1 MKEKI
6 KVICK
11 KLKNKLPLLLAC
23 LLVGAMV
30 LGLYVF
36 SQSKQ
41 VNTLSASAEEA
52 STVAETA
59 SDVESGIDL
68 TQYPS
73 ANLYRYSVARKYHNL
88 SPGTTVDNVGSFGF
102 DCKGIVSSN
111 PYIGSYDNGWF
122 RAGGDHKVLPVLPAV
137 EAGQQVNISFDLTL
151 YETIPEYTSFS
162 LGVHL
167 YFDALS
173 SGVVDRNIKLLN
185 NTEKQSFTVSRVV
198 PEKYAG
204 QFPYIVITLNSLH
217 LLIENIMV
225 TYGDTVYPFV
235 PPLDHVYE
243 NGYNAGYE
251 AGETDGYETGK
262 GDGLNLARAGYW
274 NDSKVYVNVG
284 GTSNGSTV
292 SDYLEISPTI
302 TSNGIDL
309 SNVYTEINAKYPNFI
324 ATDTTFGFEF
334 ASPVYFDS
342 LNIRCIGDMSVLVD
356 SEMIAIVYDPKT
368 KTESGVDARFILVD
382 GTDNV
387 AGFQTRMT
395 REELLGKQLKSL
407 GTFTV
412 QNISQFKNMRFYSS
426 DVMANLNYQAGYQ
439 AGVLDNTL
447 YQEGYDKGFELGEKK
462 GFDEGVIKGQTNDP
476 YDLGDF
482 LFSIID
488 APFRVIREALNFEF
502 LGYDVSKL
510 VLFVITALLVVFVI
524 KKVKGA

>member
-59 SDVESGIDL
+59 DVESGIDL

-88 SPGTTVDNVGSFGF
+88 GAGTKVENVGLFGF
-102 DCKGIVSSN
+102 DCTGKVSSD
-111 PYIGSYDNGWF
+111 PYIGTYANGWF
-122 RAGGDHKVLPVLPAV
+122 RAGGEHKVLPVLPAV
-137 EAGQQVNISFDLTL
+137 EAGQQVNISFDITL

-162 LGVHL
+162 VGVHL
-167 YFDALS
+167 LFDAFNV
-173 SGVVDRNIKLLN
+173 GVLGPDIKLLN

-198 PEKYAG
+198 PETYAG
-204 QFPYIVITLNSLH
+204 RFPFIAITLNSLH

-235 PPLDHVYE
+235 PPLDYFYE
-243 NGYNAGYE
+243 NGYNAGYDV
-251 AGETDGYETGK
+251 GETDGKEIGYS
-262 GDGLNLARAGYW
+262 DGLDKARAGYW
-274 NDSKVYVNVG
+274 NDSKVYVNLN
-284 GTSNGSTV
+284 GTSNGATV
-292 SDYLEISPTI
+292 NSYLEISPTI
-302 TSNGIDL
+302 TSNGVDL

-324 ATDTTFGFEF
+324 STNTTFGFEF
-334 ASPVYFDS
+334 VSPVYFDG
-342 LNIRCIGDMSVLVD
+342 LDVRCIGDTSVLVD
-356 SEMIAIVYDPKT
+356 REMIAIVYDPKT
-368 KTESGVDARFILVD
+368 KKESGVDCRFILID
-382 GTDNV
+382 GSDNV
-387 AGFQTRMT
+387 AGFQTATM
-395 REELLGKQLKSL
+395 REEFFGKQLKSF

-412 QNISQFKNMRFYSS
+412 QNISQFKNMRFYSNE
-426 DVMANLNYQAGYQ
+426 VIANLNYQAGYQ
-439 AGVLDNTL
+439 AGILDNTL
-447 YQEGYDKGFELGEKK
+447 YQKGYDKGFELGEKK

-488 APFRVIREALNFEF
+488 APFRIIREALNFEF
-502 LGYDVSKL
+502 LGFNVSEIL
-510 VLFVITALLVVFVI
+510 FFIITISLFAFVLKYIR
-524 KKVKGA
+524 GA